1 MNKTL
6 ALLTTIWAAMTQAS
20 GLPPITALDQWSE
33 QSFVGQS
40 EYRVDGE
47 SLVGTAN
54 GTASALGVEVRV
66 PAGAKLAWRWSVE
79 QLPDLGQASE
89 QSKQGDDF
97 GARVYVVRKGAFGLL
112 STRSL
117 VYVWSQ
123 SKASGEMWESP
134 YTGKVMMIAVQPDT
148 AELGQWHSV
157 ERDIAKDW
165 HQAFGDELDRIDGV
179 AFMVDADNTQT
190 QARARFAELE
200 LR

>member
-6 ALLTTIWAAMTQAS
+6 ALLTMIWAAMTQAS
-20 GLPPITALDQWSE
+20 ELPPLTALDQWSE

-40 EYRVDGE
+40 EYQVDGD

-54 GTASALGVEVRV
+54 ATASALGVEVRV

-123 SKASGEMWESP
+123 SKAPGEMWQSP
-134 YTGKVMMIAVQPDT
+134 YTGKVMMIAVQPDA

-157 ERDIAKDW
+157 ERDIAQGLAAGLW
-165 HQAFGDELDRIDGV
+165 R
-179 AFMVDADNTQT
+179 
-190 QARARFAELE
+190 RARPD
-200 LR
+200 RWGRIYGRR

>member
-6 ALLTTIWAAMTQAS
+6 ALLTMTWAATAQAAE
-20 GLPPITALDQWSE
+20 LPPITALDQWSE

-40 EYRVDGE
+40 QYQVDGD
-47 SLVGTAN
+47 SLVGSAN
-54 GTASALGVEVRV
+54 ASASALGVEVSV
-66 PAGAKLAWRWSVE
+66 EPGVKLAWRWSVE
-79 QLPDLGQASE
+79 QLPELGQASE

-97 GARVYVVRKGAFGLL
+97 GARVYVVRKGAFGLF

-123 SKASGEMWESP
+123 SKAPGEMWESP
-134 YTGKVMMIAVQPDT
+134 YTGKVMMIAVQPDA
-148 AELGQWHSV
+148 AELGQWHAV

-165 HQAFGDELDRIDGV
+165 QRAFGDELDRIDGV

-190 QARARFAELE
+190 QARARFAALE